1 MSWRTFGGWTT
12 VCFGFNLFL
21 GVAFLDFGTQCLYAV
36 NCNVVTHNP
45 PSEADKALA
54 AADYG
59 KAAELYRA
67 QLAKQ
72 PGDDDLIAGLV
83 HSLLRQQKVQ
93 EAADAANASLAA
105 HANSPALLTLRGEVQ
120 LRQGEP
126 WAAGESANA
135 SFNLDPCNPRTH
147 LLLASL
153 ARLSSS
159 YATELRQILVAHQLD
174 PEDPE
179 ITSTWMGTLPIKERI
194 SELESYL
201 SAPRGG
207 DTGDLLHLHSTLDRL
222 KKLDA
227 EPKKSCRL
235 ASPTSAAEIPF
246 IKLMYDGTH
255 MRSLGLEVKLNGH
268 SARLQIDTGAGGLVV
283 SRSVAA
289 RAGLQGFAQ
298 TKMGGIGDQ
307 GDKAGY
313 TAYADSIRIGG
324 LEFQNCAV
332 HVIDSRDVV
341 DVDGLIGMDVF
352 SNFLVTLDYP
362 MRKLVLGPLPPRPGE
377 AAVAAPQLNTQNGE
391 AGSAAEPD
399 SNDPQDQHSGT
410 SSSPGAGSHP
420 AGDKP
425 EPHGPYDRYIA
436 PEMKDYTK
444 VYRVGHDLILPAQ
457 INGAMIKL
465 FILDTGAF
473 ATTIS
478 PSAARQVTT
487 VHSDNSMTVKG
498 ISGNVNKVYYAGDLT
513 LRFAHMSQRVQ
524 GAVAFDTS
532 QVSNNAGM
540 EISGFLGAST
550 LYLLT
555 IHIDYRDGLVK
566 FDYDPNR
573 GYKFWNQ

>member
-1 MSWRTFGGWTT
+1 
-12 VCFGFNLFL
+12 
-21 GVAFLDFGTQCLYAV
+21 
-36 NCNVVTHNP
+36 
-45 PSEADKALA
+45 
-54 AADYG
+54 
-59 KAAELYRA
+59 
-67 QLAKQ
+67 
-72 PGDDDLIAGLV
+72 
-83 HSLLRQQKVQ
+83 
-93 EAADAANASLAA
+93 
-105 HANSPALLTLRGEVQ
+105 
-120 LRQGEP
+120 
-126 WAAGESANA
+126 
-135 SFNLDPCNPRTH
+135 
-147 LLLASL
+147 
-153 ARLSSS
+153 
-159 YATELRQILVAHQLD
+159 
-174 PEDPE
+174 
-179 ITSTWMGTLPIKERI
+179 
-194 SELESYL
+194 
-201 SAPRGG
+201 
-207 DTGDLLHLHSTLDRL
+207 
-222 KKLDA
+222 
-227 EPKKSCRL
+227 
-235 ASPTSAAEIPF
+235 
-246 IKLMYDGTH
+246 
-255 MRSLGLEVKLNGH
+255 
-268 SARLQIDTGAGGLVV
+268 
-283 SRSVAA
+283 
-289 RAGLQGFAQ
+289 
-298 TKMGGIGDQ
+298 
-307 GDKAGY
+307 
-313 TAYADSIRIGG
+313 
-324 LEFQNCAV
+324 
-332 HVIDSRDVV
+332 
-341 DVDGLIGMDVF
+341 MDVF

-377 AAVAAPQLNTQNGE
+377 AAVAAPQLNTQNDE
-391 AGSAAEPD
+391 ADSAAEPD